1 MSRVV
6 VPRIIKFT
14 YKKHPLSCQKGLLVE
29 YSSSPFQSSREGR
42 SIPQFSVLRQLES
55 WANEVRKSSLATSA
69 GEQKS
74 KSYDRN
80 YITEL
85 RALNE
90 YLLEPSDLT
99 GLRMTVR
106 RSANETDPPH
116 RVYWRKDIETKAV
129 AKWGSLEKVALEH
142 AIRESGEDE
151 AKFPVYR
158 RFIMERFKEKQR
170 RRDEKYS
177 RENWPVRQLRLRNK
191 ESDKGITGES
201 GTVVLGAI
209 AINTS
214 NFAVKLLAWLWSGS
228 HSMFSEAIHSL
239 ADTLNQMI
247 LAYGIH
253 KSTKHPT
260 KDHPYG
266 YSNAQY
272 VTALIS
278 GVGIFCLGAGV
289 SVYHGIQG
297 LMSPGSMGS
306 LGVALGV
313 LGISFV
319 SESITLGLAIRSI
332 RRSANL
338 QKMTFTEYVLSG
350 LDPAVNVVLLEDAA
364 AVAGVVIAASCMGL
378 SELTGSHIPD
388 AVGSMAIGGLLGA
401 VSAFMISSN
410 SGALVGRSI
419 SDERLKEINRELEGD
434 IMVRQVY
441 DVKGIDMGNGL
452 VRYKAEIDWDG
463 VELAKTYLAKQ
474 NLKLMLSEIQAVKN
488 EKQLEIFLIKHGEQI
503 VDCLGAEVDRIEKN
517 LKEKHPEVRHV
528 DLEVL

>member
-1 MSRVV
+1 MR
-6 VPRIIKFT
+6 KEGAKQT
-14 YKKHPLSCQKGLLVE
+14 LLF
-29 YSSSPFQSSREGR
+29 SFQ
-42 SIPQFSVLRQLES
+42 RQLKS
-55 WANEVRKSSLATSA
+55 FSEVRNLATSV
-69 GEQKS
+69 GSQKNS
-74 KSYDRN
+74 KSTSYDRN
-80 YITEL
+80 YITEI

-90 YLLEPSDLT
+90 YLLEPADLT

-129 AKWGSLEKVALEH
+129 AKWGSLEKVAVEH

-158 RFIMERFKEKQR
+158 KFIMERFKEKQKR
-170 RRDEKYS
+170 REEKYS
-177 RENWPVRQLRLRNK
+177 RENWPVRRLRLHNK
-191 ESDKGITGES
+191 ESDKGITGET

-214 NFAVKLLAWLWSGS
+214 NFIIKLLAWVWTGS
-228 HSMFSEAIHSL
+228 HSLFSEAIHSL

-253 KSTKHPT
+253 QSTKDPT

-278 GVGIFCLGAGV
+278 GVGIFCLGSGL

-297 LMSPGSMGS
+297 LLSPGSIGS
-306 LGVALGV
+306 LWVALTV
-313 LGISFV
+313 LGVSFV
-319 SESITLGLAIRSI
+319 SESITLGLAVRSI
-332 RRSANL
+332 RRSARQQDL
-338 QKMTFTEYVLSG
+338 SFTEYVLSG
-350 LDPAVNVVLLEDAA
+350 QDPAVNVVLLEDAA
-364 AVAGVVIAASCMGL
+364 AVAGVVIAAGCMGL
-378 SELTGSHIPD
+378 SDLTGSHIPD
-388 AVGSMAIGGLLGA
+388 AMGSLAIGGLLGA

-419 SDERLKEINRELEGD
+419 SGERLREINRELEGD

-474 NLKLMLSEIQAVKN
+474 NLKLILSELKSVED
-488 EKQLEIFLIKHGEQI
+488 EKQLEMFLIKHGEQI

>member
-1 MSRVV
+1 MFER
-6 VPRIIKFT
+6 
-14 YKKHPLSCQKGLLVE
+14 
-29 YSSSPFQSSREGR
+29 
-42 SIPQFSVLRQLES
+42 
-55 WANEVRKSSLATSA
+55 
-69 GEQKS
+69 
-74 KSYDRN
+74 
-80 YITEL
+80 
-85 RALNE
+85 
-90 YLLEPSDLT
+90 
-99 GLRMTVR
+99 
-106 RSANETDPPH
+106 
-116 RVYWRKDIETKAV
+116 
-129 AKWGSLEKVALEH
+129 GSLEKVALEH

-177 RENWPVRQLRLRNK
+177 RENWPVRQLRLLSLSGVQSNSQHSLARRRLRNK

-289 SVYHGIQG
+289 SVYHGIHG

-319 SESITLGLAIRSI
+319 SESITLGLAVRSI

-378 SELTGSHIPD
+378 SELTGND
-388 AVGSMAIGGLLGA
+388 
-401 VSAFMISSN
+401 
-410 SGALVGRSI
+410 
-419 SDERLKEINRELEGD
+419 
-434 IMVRQVY
+434 
-441 DVKGIDMGNGL
+441 
-452 VRYKAEIDWDG
+452 
-463 VELAKTYLAKQ
+463 
-474 NLKLMLSEIQAVKN
+474 
-488 EKQLEIFLIKHGEQI
+488 
-503 VDCLGAEVDRIEKN
+503 
-517 LKEKHPEVRHV
+517 
-528 DLEVL
+528 